1 MRHDV
6 ITDISRSTL
15 QQHDLQ
21 FIELVKST
29 EVLPCLKNG
38 IFCKLFLLTAI
49 KSTFT
54 LIKERGQT
62 ERGREG
68 RERQGENYSFDE
80 ENMRRDLDVMGRVT

>member
-6 ITDISRSTL
+6 LTDISRSTL
-15 QQHDLQ
+15 QHDLQ

-62 ERGREG
+62 ERGREE

>member
-6 ITDISRSTL
+6 LTDISGSTL
-15 QQHDLQ
+15 QHDLQ

-49 KSTFT
+49 KDPKSTFT
-54 LIKERGQT
+54 LIKERAQT
-62 ERGREG
+62 ERG
-68 RERQGENYSFDE
+68 RQGENYSFDE
-80 ENMRRDLDVMGRVT
+80 KNMRRDLDVMGRVT